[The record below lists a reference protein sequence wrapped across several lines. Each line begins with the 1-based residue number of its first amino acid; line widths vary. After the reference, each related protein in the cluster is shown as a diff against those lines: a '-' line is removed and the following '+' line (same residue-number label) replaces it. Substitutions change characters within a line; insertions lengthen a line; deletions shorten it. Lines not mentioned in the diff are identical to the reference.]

1 MEGKEGSKEKG
12 KKRWLLLILLLC
24 LCAGAWLFIASCKDD
39 DERLARER
47 DAQEGYLPGMTRD
60 EIQKMMDD
68 KVAEGSVQININ
80 SELVFENGRSKG
92 LVRIVNTKNNH
103 YLMVVEMERKD
114 TGERIYQSGAMEPG
128 NYLEKDKL
136 DVDLPKGDY
145 PVRIRFKNYDPKSE
159 EYIGEAVAE
168 SVVHVLH

>member
-24 LCAGAWLFIASCKDD
+24 LFAGAWLFIASWKDD

>member
-1 MEGKEGSKEKG
+1 MSV
-12 KKRWLLLILLLC
+12 W
-24 LCAGAWLFIASCKDD
+24 
-39 DERLARER
+39 RESGMPR
-47 DAQEGYLPGMTRD
+47 RAICRGMTRD

>member
-1 MEGKEGSKEKG
+1 M
-12 KKRWLLLILLLC
+12 LC
-24 LCAGAWLFIASCKDD
+24 LCAGAWLFIASWKDD

>member
-1 MEGKEGSKEKG
+1 M
-12 KKRWLLLILLLC
+12 
-24 LCAGAWLFIASCKDD
+24 
-39 DERLARER
+39 
-47 DAQEGYLPGMTRD
+47 
-60 EIQKMMDD
+60 
-68 KVAEGSVQININ
+68 
-80 SELVFENGRSKG
+80 
-92 LVRIVNTKNNH
+92 RIVNTKNNH

>member
-24 LCAGAWLFIASCKDD
+24 LCAGALLFIASWKDD

-114 TGERIYQSGAMEPG
+114 TGERIYQSGAMDPG
-128 NYLEKDKL
+128 NNLEKDKL

>member
-24 LCAGAWLFIASCKDD
+24 LCAGAWLFLASWKAD